1 MSEDLSTTF
10 NEASYAQLLNQ
21 VKSRIREARVRAGLA
36 ANRELVALSWGV
48 GKLIVER
55 QRAKGWGSAVIER
68 LSRDVRHEFPD
79 IQGFSPRNIWRMR
92 AFYLAYTEEVRILP
106 QAAAEMPWMHNA
118 VLIEKVKDL
127 SARVWYMRQS
137 IEHGWSRP
145 ILQLHIQQGDYDR
158 KQMGSGSTK

>member
-1 MSEDLSTTF
+1 MSGNISTTF
-10 NEASYAQLLNQ
+10 NEVSYAQLLNQ

-36 ANRELVALSWGV
+36 ANRELVALYWGV

-92 AFYLAYTEEVRILP
+92 AFCLAYTEEVRN
-106 QAAAEMPWMHNA
+106 AAAA
-118 VLIEKVKDL
+118 CGRI
-127 SARVWYMRQS
+127 
-137 IEHGWSRP
+137 
-145 ILQLHIQQGDYDR
+145 
-158 KQMGSGSTK
+158 